1 MAERSTAL
9 APIPGAPGIA
19 SLVPFGFGQQAPHPL
34 GELLGALWENRGS
47 LPYAWRLLRYGV
59 CDCGLPDGVHL
70 CTPRLRSLRHHT
82 LPALAPAD
90 VIDIERLRRMTRRE
104 LHALGRIPYPF
115 VYRRG
120 DRGFTRISWDHA
132 LGIAGAALRETPPHR
147 HAWLAA
153 SASDEANYVFAKAA
167 RLSGARS
174 VDVCASGST
183 GALTDTIGPASTC
196 SLHDLIGTDLVLLWG
211 TSLASHP
218 GIRTYLARA
227 KQRGARVVVVNPTRE
242 SNLERCWAP
251 SSLRSALFGTT
262 LRDDLLQVAVGGDI
276 ALAQGVLKVLIERG
290 TVDDAFVDAHT
301 TGWDALKAQVMATSW
316 ATIESDSGVS
326 RTQVEWLG
334 ELVGRARSM
343 VTVWSWGLTGGADG
357 VRNVEAVVNLHLA
370 RGAFGRRSCGVL
382 PLDGRPDGSGTGD
395 AASGSDA
402 PPGSDPRAA
411 AMATLDAIARGDV
424 DVLYT
429 SGSDRALEQSRLTD
443 GLVRTRLCIHQDTTL
458 NPWHL
463 HDGETVLL
471 LPAQTLYEQRGGGTI
486 TSVDRRTRLCPEI
499 VGHPVI
505 GEARSA
511 YEIPSHV
518 AIAASPALAPALTYP
533 DSQAIRD
540 EMALTVPL
548 LDGVERRG
556 DLGPEPLAGTFPTPD
571 GTFRTPDGK
580 ARFSPVVCTPVAV
593 PEGAFHLTTRRG
605 GAANDVLIAA
615 SDLSRL
621 HCHDGQSCVLVN
633 DVGSLRVTLRAAD
646 VRPGVL
652 QARWPEST
660 VLHPRTDLPAWV
672 RVVPS

>member
-1 MAERSTAL
+1 MAL
-9 APIPGAPGIA
+9 APIPGARGIA
-19 SLVPFGFGQQAPHPL
+19 SLVPFGFGQQAPHAL
-34 GELLGALWENRGS
+34 GELLGALWENRDS
-47 LPYAWRLLRYGV
+47 LPYASRLLRYGG
-59 CDCGLPDGVHL
+59 CDCGLPDDVHL
-70 CTPRLRSLRHHT
+70 CIPRLRSLRHHT
-82 LPALAPAD
+82 MPALAPAD

-120 DRGFTRISWDHA
+120 DRGFTRISWDQA
-132 LGIAGAALRETPPHR
+132 LGIAGAALCETPPHR
-147 HAWLAA
+147 QAWLAA

-167 RLSGARS
+167 RLSGAQS

-183 GALTDTIGPASTC
+183 GALADTIGPASTC
-196 SLHDLIGTDLVLLWG
+196 SLEDLVGTDLVLLWG

-218 GIRTYLARA
+218 GIRTHLVRA
-227 KQRGARVVVVNPTRE
+227 KQRGARIVVVNPTRE
-242 SNLERCWAP
+242 SSLERCWAP

-301 TGWDALKAQVMATSW
+301 TGWDTLKAQVLATSW
-316 ATIESDSGVS
+316 ATIESDSGVP

-343 VTVWSWGLTGGADG
+343 VTVWSWGLTGRADG
-357 VRNVEAVVNLHLA
+357 VRNIEAVVNLHLA
-370 RGAFGRRSCGVL
+370 RGAFGRRKCGVL
-382 PLDGRPDGSGTGD
+382 PLDGQAIRPSPGIVPGGVECSASTVFD
-395 AASGSDA
+395 A
-402 PPGSDPRAA
+402 
-411 AMATLDAIARGDV
+411 MARGDV

-429 SGSDRALEQSRLTD
+429 SGSDRALQQSRLTE
-443 GLVRTRLCIHQDTTL
+443 GLVRTRLRIHQDTTL

-463 HDGETVLL
+463 LDGETVLL
-471 LPAQTLYEQRGGGTI
+471 LPAQTLYEQRGGGTV
-486 TSVDRRTRLCPEI
+486 TSVDGSTRLCPEI
-499 VGHPVI
+499 VGHPLI
-505 GEARSA
+505 GEARPA
-511 YEIPSHV
+511 YEIPCLV

-548 LDGVERRG
+548 LNGVERRG
-556 DLGPEPLAGTFPTPD
+556 DLGPEPLN

-580 ARFSPVVCTPVAV
+580 ARFRPVVGTQVAV

-621 HCHDGQSCVLVN
+621 HCHDGQSCVLVS
-633 DVGSLRVTLRAAD
+633 DAGRMPAILRAAD
-646 VRPGVL
+646 IRPGVL

-660 VLHPRTDLPAWV
+660 VLHPRTDSAAWV